1 MSDSATPWTAA
12 SQAPPSMGFSRQE
25 YWSGVPL
32 PSPSAA
38 FTNHQRRA
46 NENLEMP
53 FTTPI
58 LFFLKPH
65 QLMLVM
71 LLINGASLQD
81 DSNKKIL
88 MKGLLMEMYGESR
101 ESVRKVEGPRGQQQW
116 GSCPPILVLKGR
128 IWFQEGTVKFGE
140 GP

>member
-12 SQAPPSMGFSRQE
+12 SQAPPSVGFSRQE
-25 YWSGVPL
+25 YLSGVPL
-32 PSPSAA
+32 PSPSAG

-58 LFFLKPH
+58 LFFKTH
-65 QLMLVM
+65 QLVLVM

-81 DSNKKIL
+81 GSNKKIL
-88 MKGLLMEMYGESR
+88 MKGLLMKMYKESR
-101 ESVRKVEGPRGQQQW
+101 ESVRKVEGPRG
-116 GSCPPILVLKGR
+116 
-128 IWFQEGTVKFGE
+128 
-140 GP
+140 